1 MCFTTSCFCFF
12 GTVNFQ
18 VHSPYGRDLLVLFW
32 VKLLGPWELG
42 LSLRIETATFSVVTM
57 KLLTLWLLDQRF
69 ACPKTWFWLLGIFH
83 LVEETSNFSAIL
95 LRGCLLPSVSAG
107 ASKAWNTVLLGW
119 DMSFWASPT
128 GKWRL
133 LVACQIQ
140 HSDSAVNPVL
150 FSSSTSSSSS
160 GYALRS
166 GPFGGLPGIRA
177 ASRSIGRKRE
187 VTQWCSTHKRD
198 SSFASSQLVANKSSY
213 RKVNTVVQMRG
224 DPCWIDGFAI
234 SIAVC
239 IDAGSGWF
247 WGLPWCF
254 WL

>member
-1 MCFTTSCFCFF
+1 MLVCFTTSCNFIF
-12 GTVNFQ
+12 GPVNFQ
-18 VHSPYGRDLLVLFW
+18 VHSAYGRDLLVLFW

-42 LSLRIETATFSVVTM
+42 LSLRIETATFSVLTM

-69 ACPKTWFWLLGIFH
+69 ACPKTWFRPLGIFN

-95 LRGCLLPSVSAG
+95 LRGCRLPFVSAG

-140 HSDSAVNPVL
+140 HSDSASVNPVL

-160 GYALRS
+160 SGDALRS
-166 GPFGGLPGIRA
+166 GPFGGLSGIRA
-177 ASRSIGRKRE
+177 ASRSIGRKGKWRSD
-187 VTQWCSTHKRD
+187 VDSRDNVRCCSTQQ
-198 SSFASSQLVANKSSY
+198 SILLCWKSE
-213 RKVNTVVQMRG
+213 
-224 DPCWIDGFAI
+224 
-234 SIAVC
+234 
-239 IDAGSGWF
+239 
-247 WGLPWCF
+247 
-254 WL
+254 

>member
-1 MCFTTSCFCFF
+1 MLVCFTTSCNFIF
-12 GTVNFQ
+12 GPVNFQ
-18 VHSPYGRDLLVLFW
+18 VHSAYGRDLLVLFW

-42 LSLRIETATFSVVTM
+42 LSLRIETATFSVLTM

-69 ACPKTWFWLLGIFH
+69 ACPKTWFRPLGIFN

-95 LRGCLLPSVSAG
+95 LRGCRLPFVSAG

-140 HSDSAVNPVL
+140 HSDSASVNPVL

-166 GPFGGLPGIRA
+166 GPFGGLSGIRA
-177 ASRSIGRKRE
+177 ASRSIGRKGKWRSD
-187 VTQWCSTHKRD
+187 VDSRDNVRCCSTQQ
-198 SSFASSQLVANKSSY
+198 SILLCWKSE
-213 RKVNTVVQMRG
+213 
-224 DPCWIDGFAI
+224 
-234 SIAVC
+234 
-239 IDAGSGWF
+239 
-247 WGLPWCF
+247 
-254 WL
+254 